1 MMVIMM
7 GMTVIKVV
15 IKITPSLR
23 RIVNSKLVTEEIIK
37 PAAIMNKKSSAH
49 TILYTLTTLK

>member
-1 MMVIMM
+1 M
-7 GMTVIKVV
+7 GITVIKVV

-23 RIVNSKLVTEEIIK
+23 RIVNSKLVMEEIIN